1 MTFQEPIWQWLRAR
15 DDNETPAE
23 ELLNLLKD
31 PFSGTVSYSRLVGGR
46 FQAEASLCCLYSA

>member
-15 DDNETPAE
+15 DDKETPAE

-31 PFSGTVSYSRLVGGR
+31 PFSGTVS
-46 FQAEASLCCLYSA
+46 